1 MPARSIARKPKH
13 RASRKRSAQ
22 RYKSSSTKAQRKIQS
37 ALRSPLVEQKRNEIY
52 SLTPVDLYD
61 TADSSTLWIP
71 NSWEFMEQG
80 VENNQ
85 LLGVQLFSKWL
96 TAKMLLDFTTLREYS
111 APYQLRIVQ
120 GYCKLPPNPTLTEI
134 GTWRADDLQTHTLSI
149 VKEEF
154 TSILHQADKSR
165 VKVLKDFTLNP
176 GVTVAQVPTSGTPP
190 TTFVTM
196 NHRKNRVLDFKWTM
210 MRKIKYQSYDNAG
223 SPKMSPL
230 RDVWIPF
237 VFFLRDPLNQKKS
250 AGDPQVVPS
259 PLISMTQKH
268 YYTDA

>member
-1 MPARSIARKPKH
+1 MPQRSTARRPKH
-13 RASRKRSAQ
+13 RASRARSA
-22 RYKSSSTKAQRKIQS
+22 RTYKATSTKAQRKIQS

-52 SLTPVDLYD
+52 SLTPSPLFTDALS
-61 TADSSTLWIP
+61 TTLWIP

-80 VENNQ
+80 VENNEMI
-85 LLGVQLFSKWL
+85 GVQLFSKWL
-96 TAKMLLDFTTLREYS
+96 TAKMLVDFTALREYS
-111 APYQLRIVQ
+111 APYQLRVVQ
-120 GYCKLPPNPTLTEI
+120 GYCKLPPNPDFTEI
-134 GTWRADDLQTHTLSI
+134 GTWRDSDLQTHTLSV

-165 VKVLKDFTLNP
+165 VKILKDFTINP
-176 GVTVAQVPTSGTPP
+176 SVNVAQVPTSGTPP

-223 SPKMSPL
+223 TPKMSPL

-237 VFFLRDPLNQKKS
+237 VFFIRDPLSQKKS
-250 AGDPQVVPS
+250 GGAAQPVPS
-259 PLISMTQKH
+259 PDISMSQKH